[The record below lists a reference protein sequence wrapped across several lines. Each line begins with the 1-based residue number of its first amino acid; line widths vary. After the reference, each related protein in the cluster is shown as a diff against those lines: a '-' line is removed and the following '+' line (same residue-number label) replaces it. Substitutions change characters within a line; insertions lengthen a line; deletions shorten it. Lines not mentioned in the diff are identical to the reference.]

1 MINPIQVVEQK
12 VFNEKLSLRDN
23 PTSTVSMRENNVDK
37 SAQLDTYV
45 RSKDKVEFNYDVSR
59 YVQILK
65 NMVVPPKDR
74 FDASILLELE
84 LDGDITAQELLE
96 MINDVNMKEARQET
110 SKVIQ
115 TTTDDDSRGEEVST
129 SGKDATGQHQG
140 KE

>member
-84 LDGDITAQELLE
+84 LDGNITAQELLQ

-110 SKVIQ
+110 SKVVP
-115 TTTDDDSRGEEVST
+115 TASDNDGRGEEVST